1 MSEILRANNVSM
13 VFGGLTAVDSVNL
26 TMNDIEI
33 LSLIGPNGAGKT
45 TFFNMLTGVYKPT
58 TGNIIFMGEDITDL
72 KAYQRVEK
80 GISRTFQ
87 NIRLFSEMTVLEN
100 LLVAHPKCNQENL
113 GKVIFGGRKLKTAR
127 REIVEECEQIL
138 EVVGLQD
145 KSGELATNLPYGK
158 QRLLE
163 IGRALAT
170 NQKLVLLDEPG
181 AGMNTVEK
189 KELSDLIYYMTEKMD
204 KKVLLIEHD
213 MKFVMEISDRIV
225 VLDYGELIADG
236 KPEDIQKNEQVIEAY
251 LGKGNKCTYFLKERK
266 QIRGGK

>member
-1 MSEILRANNVSM
+1 MSEILKANNVSM

-26 TMNDIEI
+26 TMSDNEI

-58 TGNIIFMGEDITDL
+58 TGNIIFYGEDITDL

-87 NIRLFSEMTVLEN
+87 NIRLFSEMTALEN
-100 LLVAHPKCNQENL
+100 LLVAHPKCNQENIGRVLL
-113 GKVIFGGRKLKTAR
+113 GGKKLKTTR
-127 REIVEECEQIL
+127 QGIVEECENIL
-138 EVVGLQD
+138 EIIGLKD
-145 KSGELATNLPYGK
+145 KEGELATNLPYGK

-170 NQKLVLLDEPG
+170 NPKLVLLDEPG
-181 AGMNTVEK
+181 AGMNGVEK
-189 KELSDLIYYMTEKMD
+189 EELTALIRYMTEKMG

-213 MKFVMEISDRIV
+213 MKFVMGISDRIL
-225 VLDYGELIADG
+225 VLDHGVLIANG
-236 KPEDIQKNEQVIEAY
+236 KPAEIQSNQQVIEAY
-251 LGKGNKCTYFLKERK
+251 LGKGIED
-266 QIRGGK
+266 